1 MSTDAASAVSSP
13 AWRRFVRRLFRPFLI
28 LLALIF
34 LIEAWLWSHLAPV
47 VAWVVARIPLR
58 AIKARVAR
66 AIEHLPP
73 YATLLVFLI
82 PIIVLFPLK
91 LVGLWM
97 LAHGSWLGAVTTI
110 AAAKLIGTG
119 LTAFIFDVT
128 RDKLLQ
134 LAWFKRVYEIV
145 LGLLARA
152 HALVDPVKRRI
163 KLWFRVFSP
172 KRAGRSFRL
181 MMRIRR
187 RMHAT

>member
-1 MSTDAASAVSSP
+1 MSTDASAVSSP

-28 LLALIF
+28 LLALVF
-34 LIEAWLWSHLAPV
+34 LLEAWLWSHLAPV
-47 VAWVVARIPLR
+47 VAWIVERIPLR
-58 AIKARVAR
+58 QIKAWVAGS
-66 AIEHLPP
+66 IEHLPP

-82 PIIVLFPLK
+82 PVVVLFPLK

-97 LAHGSWLGAVTTI
+97 LAHGSWLGAMTTL
-110 AAAKLIGTG
+110 ATAKLIGTG
-119 LTAFIFDVT
+119 LMAFIFDLT

-134 LAWFKRVYEIV
+134 MAWFKRLYELV
-145 LGLLARA
+145 LWLLAKA

-163 KLWFRVFSP
+163 KIWFRVFSP

-181 MMRIRR
+181 MLRIRR